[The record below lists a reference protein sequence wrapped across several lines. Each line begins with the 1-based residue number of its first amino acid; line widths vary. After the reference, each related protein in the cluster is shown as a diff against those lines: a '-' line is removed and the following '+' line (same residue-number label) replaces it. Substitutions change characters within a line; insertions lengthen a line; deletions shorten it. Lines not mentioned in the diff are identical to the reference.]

1 MKPPKLQSTHILPVI
16 LVLFALSAISGWA
29 AQFLTDWMWFASE
42 GYAGVLLKGLSLRLA
57 TGIFFA
63 VAVFAMIAGNAL
75 WAVARTREGAVRMHP
90 MLAQTPLA
98 RLPERSVITR
108 LIIGL
113 CSGIAIL
120 FGIGTSAWWSDAML
134 YLNSSPF
141 GYVEPILKRDAA
153 FYVFNLPMLLH
164 MRNLLVGVTI
174 LSALLC
180 TGVYFVRGAL
190 GVTIIIRDN
199 RVVARKPRISPEAR
213 RHLAAHLSSLL
224 ILVGY
229 TLCLRR
235 FEKLYEQGDLL
246 SGQNDLVSGP
256 GYKDVFGTLPL
267 LFGLAV
273 IFFIG
278 AIAVYH
284 FILRQNTR
292 RLSLV
297 VTIMIVGSLITA
309 IYPGLLQRF
318 SVLPNEFNRE
328 RDFISNRIA
337 ATRAAFGLDQVEERF
352 LSGQAQLTH
361 AEIESNRD
369 TIQNIRL
376 WDHEPL
382 LETFGQVQEIRTYYK
397 FNSVDNDRYT
407 INGELRQTML
417 SPRELSITDLP
428 NRTWVNERLTYT
440 HGHGVAMG
448 PVNQVDP
455 EGLPELFIK
464 DLPAAVKHPEL
475 AITRPEIYFG
485 EEAHEPVFVRTRS
498 KEFDYP
504 AGDENVFSEYQEE
517 GGVRIGSLWRR
528 LLFAIRYG
536 DFKILLTSDFT
547 EDSRIL
553 LRRNIVNRV
562 ETIAPFF
569 SYDRDPYMVINEGRL
584 IWILDG
590 YTGTSRF
597 PYSLRISTLGNYQC
611 NSVKVTVDAYSGQTT
626 FYLADPT
633 DPIALA
639 WGGIFPTLLRPLE
652 DLPPGLRSHLRHP
665 EDLFEIQAHL
675 FGTYHM
681 DDPQMFYNREDKWQV
696 PNMPIAGADPAL
708 GERPM
713 RPYYTV
719 MKLPGEQKSEFIQM
733 LPFTP
738 QGKDNLAAWMVARS
752 DADHYGEL
760 VVYRF
765 PKERLVFGPR
775 QIMSRINQ
783 DDTIAPQLTLW
794 NQQGSNVVL
803 GTLLVIP
810 IQESLLYVQPLYLRA
825 DKGKIPELKRV
836 ILGYESQ
843 IVMGA
848 NLEEALDKIFPPAGS
863 VPAPPVAVPTP
874 APNVTPG
881 SESPQ
886 PSDPA
891 PSDQT
896 VLSLTRQAREAYDAA
911 RSAAQQGDWTR
922 YGQELERLGT
932 LLEQLEQSSLE

>member
-1 MKPPKLQSTHILPVI
+1 MKLPKLQSTHVLPVI
-16 LVLFALSAISGWA
+16 LVLFALSALFGWLS
-29 AQFLTDWMWFASE
+29 QFLTDWMWFASE
-42 GYAGVLLKGLSLRLA
+42 GYVGVLLKGLSLRIA
-57 TGIFFA
+57 TGLFFA

-98 RLPERSVITR
+98 RLPERGVITR
-108 LIIGL
+108 LILGL

-141 GYVEPILKRDAA
+141 GYVEPILKREAA
-153 FYVFNLPMLLH
+153 FYVFNLPMLIH
-164 MRNLLVGVTI
+164 MRNLLIGVTI

-199 RVVARKPRISPEAR
+199 RVVARKPRVSPEAR
-213 RHLAAHLSSLL
+213 RHLAAHLCSLL
-224 ILVGY
+224 FLAGFALYV
-229 TLCLRR
+229 RR
-235 FEKLYEQGDLL
+235 FEKLYEQGTLL
-246 SGQNDLVSGP
+246 SGP
-256 GYKDVFGTLPL
+256 GYKDAFGTLPL

-273 IFFIG
+273 IFFVG
-278 AIAVYH
+278 ALVVYH
-284 FILRQNTR
+284 AILRQNMRQFTAAI
-292 RLSLV
+292 SVIV
-297 VTIMIVGSLITA
+297 VGALIA
-309 IYPGLLQRF
+309 SVYPGMLQKF
-318 SVLPNEFNRE
+318 SVLANEFNRE
-328 RDFISNRIA
+328 RVFIEHHIQ
-337 ATRAAFGLDQVEERF
+337 ATRIAFGLDHVEERF
-352 LSGQAQLTH
+352 LSGQAQLTR

-464 DLPAAVKHPEL
+464 DLPASVKHQEL

-504 AGDENVFSEYQEE
+504 AGDQNVFSEYQEE

-569 SYDRDPYMVINEGRL
+569 SYDRDPYMVIDEGRL
-584 IWILDG
+584 IWIIDG

-597 PYSLRISTLGNYQC
+597 PYSPRISTIGNYQC
-611 NSVKVTVDAYSGQTT
+611 NAVKVTVDAYTGRMA

-633 DPIALA
+633 DPIASA
-639 WGGIFPTLLRPLE
+639 WGAIFPSLLRSLD

-681 DDPQMFYNREDKWQV
+681 DDPQMFYNREDEWQI
-696 PNMPIAGADPAL
+696 PQMPITGADPAL
-708 GERPM
+708 GERSM

-719 MKLPGEQKSEFIQM
+719 MKLPGENSAEFIQM
-733 LPFTP
+733 IPFTP
-738 QGKDNLAAWMVARS
+738 HGKDNLAAWMVARS
-752 DADHYGEL
+752 DPEHYGEL

-775 QIMSRINQ
+775 QIISRINQ

-810 IQESLLYVQPLYLRA
+810 VQESLIYVQPLYLRA

-848 NLEEALDKIFPPAGS
+848 NLEEALDKIFPPAG
-863 VPAPPVAVPTP
+863 VPPSPVPPAATPTP
-874 APNVTPG
+874 SPNVTPG

-886 PSDPA
+886 PSETA
-891 PSDQT
+891 PTDQT
-896 VLSLTRQAREAYDAA
+896 DLSLARQAREAYDAA

-932 LLEQLEQSSLE
+932 LLNQLEQSSN